1 MRNEN
6 IKSHCL
12 CISSSIKCIKE
23 AFRVK
28 GIPTEVYIKTT
39 QQLREIE
46 KETHRIRRAVWRKKY
61 YRAANVRVS
70 NANNR

>member
-1 MRNEN
+1 MRTEN

-46 KETHRIRRAVWRKKY
+46 KENHRIRRAVWRKKY
-61 YRAANVRVS
+61 YRAANVQVS
-70 NANNR
+70 YVK